1 MILPDY
7 KNSIANLPN
16 SVLKYFGVETVGDT
30 LPIFDTLLEKT
41 YKNVVVLLL
50 DGLGIST
57 IHEHLKEDGAFLT
70 HLKGEY
76 SSTFIAT
83 TVAATTSALSGLQPC
98 EHSWLGWDCYFPQID
113 KTVTVY
119 LNSVTGTKTPAAD
132 YNVAWKYIPYE
143 NVIERL
149 NKAGHKAYA
158 VTPFFPPN
166 PQTFEEIIEHIKD
179 HCKEPERKYI
189 YAYWPSPDDFLHLYG
204 GGSKEVFDNMKYLED
219 KVSALADELED
230 TLLVVT
236 ADHGHINSDSAMI
249 NDYPKITECLE
260 RIPSFEPRALNF
272 FVKKGKEEQFKDE
285 FNKEFGDKFVLM
297 TREEVFDKKLFGTG
311 KEHPR
316 FRSMVGDYIAIAVS
330 DLSLYYTD
338 EETLKSVHA
347 GMTENEMKIPF
358 IVFGEK

>member
-50 DGLGIST
+50 DGLGVST
-57 IHEHLKEDGAFLT
+57 IHEHLKEDGAFLK
-70 HLKGEY
+70 HLKSVY

-98 EHSWLGWDCYFPQID
+98 EHSWLGWDCYYEQID

-119 LNSVTGTKTPAAD
+119 LNTVTGTKTPAAD
-132 YNVAWKYIPYE
+132 YNVAWKYTPYV

-149 NKAGHKAYA
+149 NKAGCKAYA

-166 PQTFEEIIEHIKD
+166 PQTLEEIIKQIKD
-179 HCKEPERKYI
+179 HCSEPERKYI
-189 YAYWPSPDDFLHLYG
+189 YAYWPSPDDILHLYG
-204 GGSKEVFDNMKYLED
+204 GGSKEVFDNMKYLEET
-219 KVSALADELED
+219 VSALADELED

-236 ADHGHINSDSAMI
+236 ADHGHINSDSVLI
-249 NDYPKITECLE
+249 SDYPKITECLE
-260 RIPSFEPRALNF
+260 RIPSFEPRALNL
-272 FVKKGKEEQFKDE
+272 FVKKGKEKQLEEEFK
-285 FNKEFGDKFVLM
+285 KEFGDKFVMM
-297 TREEVFDKKLFGTG
+297 TREEILDKKLFGTG
-311 KEHPR
+311 KEHPM
-316 FRSMVGDYIAIAVS
+316 FRSMLGDYIAIAVG
-330 DLSLYYTD
+330 DLSIYYTD
-338 EETLKSVHA
+338 DEILKSVHA

>member
-272 FVKKGKEEQFKDE
+272 FVKKGKANAFCFDE
-285 FNKEFGDKFVLM
+285 RRE
-297 TREEVFDKKLFGTG
+297 TRDV
-311 KEHPR
+311 R
-316 FRSMVGDYIAIAVS
+316 RA
-330 DLSLYYTD
+330 
-338 EETLKSVHA
+338 ETLDKE
-347 GMTENEMKIPF
+347 TKRLLF
-358 IVFGEK
+358 LCFCLIVSARVSARVSRQTAQ